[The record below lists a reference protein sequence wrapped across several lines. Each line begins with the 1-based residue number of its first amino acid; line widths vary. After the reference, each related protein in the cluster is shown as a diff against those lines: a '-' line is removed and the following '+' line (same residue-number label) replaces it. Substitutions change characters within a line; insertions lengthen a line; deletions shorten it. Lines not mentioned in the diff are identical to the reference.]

1 MGPSASN
8 RKKAQGKAAWTAFLL
23 IGAASALVVLFA
35 WWLRPGFLVAMDLK
49 AADAMFMA
57 RGQRPAPSGV
67 VIVAVDEKS
76 VNELG
81 RWPWTRKTT
90 AALITALSEAKTVA
104 VDMVFSE
111 PQDAASDA
119 ALAGAVASRSNVVL
133 GYFFRGDT
141 SAVPEPSA
149 MSSLEKSRI
158 SLLID
163 DAGTRPWPAFP
174 SVETNTPMIGAGAAG
189 FGAFNTMPAE
199 DGIYREMGLVF
210 GYGPGVY
217 PSLPLE
223 ALSSHLGGD
232 VVVRLA
238 EYGVDGLFLGPLEVP
253 VDESGALM
261 LNYYGP
267 SGSFKTW
274 PAADVIKGRVPAG
287 EFAGKLVFVGVTEK
301 AVYDIRPTPLDS
313 LFPGVELHATA
324 AANVLESDFI
334 IRDGRVI
341 AFDALITLLAPLF
354 LGLALSKVRR
364 TVAGL
369 AGFIVLSVS
378 VVAGEFILFSV
389 FNIMPAVVYPVLSIA
404 VCYISGEAY
413 RNLVAEKRSRYLK
426 RAFSSYVSPELVSE
440 ILDDPGALKLGGE
453 KRVVSVL
460 FSDIRGFTGIS
471 ERFSPEELVEFL
483 NRYLSPMTGI
493 VLEEKGMVDKY
504 IGDAIMAVFNAPVEV
519 EGHAGRACTAAL
531 RMTGALASFNA
542 RWEGSGYP
550 TIEIGIGVNTGEAVV
565 GNMGAELKLN
575 YTAIGDT
582 VNLASRLEGMNKVYG
597 TSILVSGATKEAAA
611 EAFLFREVDFVRVAG
626 KERPIAVYELAGRKG
641 ADPAKEEAC
650 ARFEAALALFRAR
663 RFEEAGSAFATL
675 SALGDRPSAVYLERC
690 VEFAKTPPPAGW
702 DGAYEAASK

>member
-1 MGPSASN
+1 GVRKNSSSRLPHAYSFKYPQLMGRSASD
-8 RKKAQGKAAWTAFLL
+8 RKKSTGKAAWPAFLL
-23 IGAASALVVLFA
+23 IGAASALAVLFA

-57 RGQRPAPSGV
+57 RGVRTAPPGV

-111 PQDAASDA
+111 PQDSLSDA
-119 ALAGAVASRSNVVL
+119 ALAKAVASRSNVVL

-141 SAVPEPSA
+141 NAVPDPSA
-149 MSSLEKSRI
+149 LSSLATSRI

-163 DAGTRPWPAFP
+163 SAGTKPWPAFP
-174 SVETNTPMIGAGAAG
+174 SVETNTALIGDGAAG

-199 DGIYREMGLVF
+199 DGIYREMGLFF

-223 ALSSHLGGD
+223 ALSSYLGRD
-232 VVVRLA
+232 AVVRLA
-238 EYGVDGLFLGPLEVP
+238 EYGVDRLFLGPLEVP
-253 VDESGALM
+253 VDESGALT
-261 LNYYGP
+261 LNFYGP
-267 SGSFKTW
+267 AGSFKTW
-274 PAADVIKGRVPAG
+274 PAADVIKGRVPSG

-324 AANVLESDFI
+324 AANMLESDYI

-341 AFDALITLLAPLF
+341 VFDALMTLLAPLF
-354 LGLALSKVRR
+354 LGLVLCKVRR
-364 TVAGL
+364 TLAGL
-369 AGFIVLSVS
+369 ACFIVLSVA

-389 FNIMPAVVYPVLSIA
+389 FNIMPAVVYPALSIV

-471 ERFSPEELVEFL
+471 ERLSPEELVEFL

-504 IGDAIMAVFNAPVEV
+504 I
-519 EGHAGRACTAAL
+519 
-531 RMTGALASFNA
+531 
-542 RWEGSGYP
+542 
-550 TIEIGIGVNTGEAVV
+550 
-565 GNMGAELKLN
+565 
-575 YTAIGDT
+575 
-582 VNLASRLEGMNKVYG
+582 
-597 TSILVSGATKEAAA
+597 
-611 EAFLFREVDFVRVAG
+611 
-626 KERPIAVYELAGRKG
+626 
-641 ADPAKEEAC
+641 
-650 ARFEAALALFRAR
+650 
-663 RFEEAGSAFATL
+663 
-675 SALGDRPSAVYLERC
+675 
-690 VEFAKTPPPAGW
+690 
-702 DGAYEAASK
+702 